1 MRWATTPRSSRCWRS
16 SREHHAPYPSFPLP
30 THLQPRA
37 PRDYSARDETL
48 RERAV
53 NVVPWSEYGRTAI
66 SAFSYRECGAWS
78 GVACG
83 VTGGATQHESRGSD
97 RLAEARR
104 AAGQNSRTA
113 TEPPID
119 VMAFLKPRLK
129 TSSAQQSARATDML
143 VRNAT
148 SETSGIASST
158 GRRRARSRRRR
169 CRYAH
174 FHYVMWRHLVKYSSA
189 RV

>member
-1 MRWATTPRSSRCWRS
+1 MMKWVHDKTIFAPVVCAADPRRVLRVHVTT
-16 SREHHAPYPSFPLP
+16 
-30 THLQPRA
+30 T
-37 PRDYSARDETL
+37 
-48 RERAV
+48 
-53 NVVPWSEYGRTAI
+53 
-66 SAFSYRECGAWS
+66 
-78 GVACG
+78 
-83 VTGGATQHESRGSD
+83 TQHEARGSD
-97 RLAEARR
+97 PLAEARR

-113 TEPPID
+113 AEPPID
-119 VMAFLKPRLK
+119 VIAFLKPRLK